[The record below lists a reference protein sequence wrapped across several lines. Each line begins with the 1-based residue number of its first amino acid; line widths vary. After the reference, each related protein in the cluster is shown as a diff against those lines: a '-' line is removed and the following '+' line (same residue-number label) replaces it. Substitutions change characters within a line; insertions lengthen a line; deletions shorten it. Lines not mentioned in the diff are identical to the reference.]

1 MAKDLQTEFL
11 ELHLAHQRAVFGYL
25 LAAVRDF
32 NRAEDLLQQVTLV
45 LWRKFGDYRKSA
57 PYLPWALGVARNELL
72 HHFRARKESA
82 VPLEVLDEVTGVLAE
97 EQPRLSDEARVL
109 AECVKKLP
117 EPDRLLVRSRYE
129 EGTPLSALAGRLRQS
144 LAAVNMRLVRIRK
157 ALLECAERSLP
168 GEA

>member
-11 ELHLAHQRAVFGYL
+11 ELHLAHQRALFGYL
-25 LAAVRDF
+25 LAGARDF
-32 NRAEDLLQQVTLV
+32 GRAEDLLQQVTLV
-45 LWRKFGDYRKSA
+45 LWRKFGEYRKSA

-72 HHFRARKESA
+72 HHFRARKESTL
-82 VPLEVLDEVTGVLAE
+82 PLEVLDEVAPAIAE
-97 EQPRLSDEARVL
+97 EKDRLSDEARAL

-117 EPDRLLVRSRYE
+117 EGDRALVRSRYE
-129 EGTPLSALAGRLRQS
+129 EGTSLSSLADRLKQS

-168 GEA
+168 EEA